1 MRSHP
6 SFNLSSFNKEQR
18 LRLLFF
24 YLANAN
30 SSSLIAYC
38 IKHGLEKN
46 DHDGVLWMLKNLKD
60 DDESVIL
67 YIYGEMVLQ
76 LIKSL

>member
-1 MRSHP
+1 MRSLP
-6 SFNLSSFNKEQR
+6 PLNLSSFTAEQR

-30 SSSLIAYC
+30 SNSLIAYC
-38 IKHGLEKN
+38 IKHGLEKK
-46 DHDGVLWMLKNLKD
+46 DYDGVLWMLKNLKD
-60 DDESVIL
+60 DDESVIVF
-67 YIYGEMVLQ
+67 IYGEMVLQ